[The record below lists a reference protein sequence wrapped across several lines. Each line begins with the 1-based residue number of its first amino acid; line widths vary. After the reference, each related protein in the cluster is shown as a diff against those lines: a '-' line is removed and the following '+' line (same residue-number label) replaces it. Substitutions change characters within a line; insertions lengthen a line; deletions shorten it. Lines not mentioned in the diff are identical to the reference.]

1 MSAIATSLEPSLLDL
16 RHVEDVRRLVAE
28 LPCAPCCCDP
38 HSIAVAECAAAIA
51 EALTVDQT
59 TRDNAVAGALVHDA
73 GKAAI
78 DESILNKPGPLT
90 DAERAVVNR
99 HPEEGAALLAGR
111 IAPGVL
117 DVVLSHHERW
127 DGRGYPHGRAGADI
141 PVAARIVATA
151 DAFLAMLEERPYR
164 IRRSVKAAVAELE
177 ACAGSQ
183 FDPDCV
189 TALLTFVP

>member
-1 MSAIATSLEPSLLDL
+1 MSVSKSSAF
-16 RHVEDVRRLVAE
+16 
-28 LPCAPCCCDP
+28 
-38 HSIAVAECAAAIA
+38 AVSGTYMRISTKS
-51 EALTVDQT
+51 TVDQS

-78 DESILNKPGPLT
+78 DQSILNKPGPLSA
-90 DAERAVVNR
+90 AERAQVNR
-99 HPEEGAALLAGR
+99 HPEKGAELLAGR

-127 DGRGYPHGRAGADI
+127 DGLGYPRGRAGDDI

-164 IRRSVKAAVAELE
+164 MRRSVKAAVAELK

-189 TALLTFVP
+189 TALLAVIR